1 MRFRL
6 FLFSFLS
13 LALLFTPSAQAS
25 IGVGVGTGRIQL
37 EEELKP
43 GILYQLPSIS
53 VINTGDEA
61 GEYILDVS
69 FRENQSEM
77 RPNVDWFT
85 YKPEKFSLE
94 PGEGKIV
101 EVTLT
106 LPVKTVPGDYFAFL
120 EARPIATSNNP
131 SGASIGVAAASK
143 LYFTIAPANTW
154 EGFYYRAL
162 SLWNKY
168 QPIPQIITGTFSFL
182 IIIKIVRNFI
192 SLDISLKKRTKKNT
206 FTTDKKNDE
215 E

>member
-120 EARPIATSNNP
+120 EARPIATSNNLLP
-131 SGASIGVAAASK
+131 VNYISP
-143 LYFTIAPANTW
+143 L
-154 EGFYYRAL
+154 L
-162 SLWNKY
+162 
-168 QPIPQIITGTFSFL
+168 QPTPGRDFI
-182 IIIKIVRNFI
+182 IVRCHFGTNTNQFLK
-192 SLDISLKKRTKKNT
+192 SLPAHFL
-206 FTTDKKNDE
+206 F
-215 E
+215 